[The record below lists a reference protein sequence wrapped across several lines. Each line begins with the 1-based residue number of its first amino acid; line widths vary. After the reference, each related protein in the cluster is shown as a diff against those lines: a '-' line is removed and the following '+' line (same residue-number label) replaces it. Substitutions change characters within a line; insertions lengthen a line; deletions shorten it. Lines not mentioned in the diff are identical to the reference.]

1 MHATAIPSNEL
12 TPKHKPPSH
21 GEPERDAIGSL
32 VDKISVDLG
41 QRVKEIREML
51 DQIEQQALQSAAG
64 AMGTLK
70 DHVAVCDKLSAEV
83 LRMKAV
89 VSEIKKQVEG

>member
-1 MHATAIPSNEL
+1 MHATAVPSNEL
-12 TPKHKPPSH
+12 TPKPKLPSH

-32 VDKISVDLG
+32 VDKISIDLG
-41 QRVKEIREML
+41 QRIREVREML
-51 DQIEQQALQSAAG
+51 EQIEQQALQSAAG

-70 DHVAVCDKLSAEV
+70 DHVTLCDKLTAEV
-83 LRMKAV
+83 IRVKAV